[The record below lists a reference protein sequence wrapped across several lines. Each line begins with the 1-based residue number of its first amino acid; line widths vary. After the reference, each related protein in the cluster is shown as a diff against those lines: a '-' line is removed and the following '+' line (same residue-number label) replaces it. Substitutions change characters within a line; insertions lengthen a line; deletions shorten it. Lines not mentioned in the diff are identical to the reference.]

1 MFRRAAIWAVVGA
14 VIILLVG
21 VAALKIRDAQ
31 EQDGSP
37 VAVSPTTGPATRPS
51 PAPELKPEQVVQI
64 VVEALAKNGADD
76 DGIRVSWAF
85 ASPGNKKVTGPLERF
100 APMVKGPAYLPMLH
114 SAAADYR
121 PIVVIGDQAE
131 QLVMLTDAVG
141 HKAYY
146 VFRLSRQADG
156 PLKDCWMTDGVFRV
170 QPVEKPKPDEGEKP
184 RPKPESKDD
193 AIPV

>member
-1 MFRRAAIWAVVGA
+1 MFRRAAIWAVVGG
-14 VIILLVG
+14 VIILLAG

-31 EQDGSP
+31 EQDDSP
-37 VAVSPTTGPATRPS
+37 VAASPAIGSTTQPS
-51 PAPELKPEQVVQI
+51 PKPELKPEQVVRI
-64 VVEALAKNGADD
+64 VVEALARNGADD
-76 DGIRVSWAF
+76 DGIRVTWEF

-114 SAAADYR
+114 SAAADYQ

-131 QLVMLTDAVG
+131 QLVMLTDADG
-141 HKAYY
+141 RKAYY

-184 RPKPESKDD
+184 RPKPKPSEDSL
-193 AIPV
+193 PV